1 MLRPVTLFEP
11 NEGLTSGRIRLSLL
25 TPEAFEA
32 MSGWLEAAVTPEW
45 RLEDL
50 RDAIEAHESVLV
62 SDADGAAIGIAVVL
76 THQPSRDAATIPFL
90 AIDPEQR
97 FRGLGGEAGLA
108 LEQRLRQKLGVAKVY
123 APVPEGRGLAV
134 YFWLRLGFRPLS
146 AAESPGPLLGLTGE
160 SKPGI
165 WMLRDEA

>member
-1 MLRPVTLFEP
+1 MLAAVTLFEP
-11 NEGLTSGRIRLSLL
+11 TESLISGRIHLGPLP
-25 TPEAFEA
+25 PEAFEA
-32 MSGWLEAAVTPEW
+32 MSGWLEAAVAPEW

-50 RDAIEAHESVLV
+50 RGAIEAHESVLV
-62 SDADGAAIGIAVVL
+62 SDAGGAAIGMAVVL
-76 THQPSRDAATIPFL
+76 AHQPSQDAATIPFL
-90 AIDPEQR
+90 AIDPERR

-146 AAESPGPLLGLTGE
+146 AADSPGPPLGLTDE